1 MPSNKTLRSIVR
13 KASPLV
19 QHPTPNH
26 RTEVVVTDDRVA
38 IRITGNVDA
47 LSRDDALKIAYS
59 IMSLAAKLV

>member
-1 MPSNKTLRSIVR
+1 MSGKSLKKT
-13 KASPLV
+13 APLI
-19 QHPTPNH
+19 QRPTPNH

-38 IRITGNVDA
+38 IRITGSVDA